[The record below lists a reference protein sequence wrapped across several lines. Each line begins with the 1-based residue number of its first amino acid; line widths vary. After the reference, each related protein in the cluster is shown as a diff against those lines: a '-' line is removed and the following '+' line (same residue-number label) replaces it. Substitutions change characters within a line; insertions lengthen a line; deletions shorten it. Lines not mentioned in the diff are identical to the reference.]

1 MAISNIHK
9 GKYIFHFTDLRNL
22 DSIVKNA
29 LLSTNEKKRLGI
41 KHHNIA
47 NQTIQAR
54 RDEMDVTVE
63 PGGKIHDYVPF
74 YFSSINPMLLSLLN
88 HKNVIRI

>member
-29 LLSTNEKKRLGI
+29 LLSTNEKKRLEI

-47 NQTIQAR
+47 NQTIDR
-54 RDEMDVTVE
+54 KSVV
-63 PGGKIHDYVPF
+63 
-74 YFSSINPMLLSLLN
+74 
-88 HKNVIRI
+88 